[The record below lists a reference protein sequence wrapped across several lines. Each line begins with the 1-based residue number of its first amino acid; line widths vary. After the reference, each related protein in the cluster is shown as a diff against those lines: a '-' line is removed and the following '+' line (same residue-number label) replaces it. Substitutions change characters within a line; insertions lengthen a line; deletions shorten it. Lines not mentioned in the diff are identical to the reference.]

1 MAEATNVPIAPQ
13 DELKNL
19 YAEKGELLTQLE
31 IGQNKLQQVNIRL
44 AQLLGLQVQQGVQP
58 R

>member
-1 MAEATNVPIAPQ
+1 MEPTNVPTAPQ

-31 IGQNKLQQVNIRL
+31 IGQNKLMQVNTRL
-44 AQLLGLQVQQGVQP
+44 AQLLGLQIQAPIPQ